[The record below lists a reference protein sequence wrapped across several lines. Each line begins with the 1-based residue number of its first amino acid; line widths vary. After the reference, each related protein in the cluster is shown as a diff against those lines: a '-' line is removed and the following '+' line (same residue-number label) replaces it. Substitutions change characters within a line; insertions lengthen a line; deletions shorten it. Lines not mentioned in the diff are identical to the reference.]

1 MIFPAVILIGS
12 LAPVI
17 LIALLLLLNFV
28 FVLNV
33 LGLWRMFL
41 LIDSFLAP
49 AVPGPFASLVLCPQA
64 YRPFAGSLSAL

>member
-1 MIFPAVILIGS
+1 MIFPVVILIGS

-17 LIALLLLLNFV
+17 SIALLLLLNFV

-41 LIDSFLAP
+41 VLNDIFLTFLLLCSL
-49 AVPGPFASLVLCPQA
+49 PFFVFSV
-64 YRPFAGSLSAL
+64 FFIFF